1 MNNVIRSFDQG
12 AYTYDELDRE
22 ILRAIREVMIQHDLW
37 ENFHEGTFEEVV
49 NPNGSLYVD
58 PYNDDESCLSFDR
71 EEISAFTRELV
82 DILFSN
88 LSISLMEDV
97 EQGMIYLYRYE
108 DDHDTMCG
116 CSDAYCGV

>member
-22 ILRAIREVMIQHDLW
+22 ILRAMREVMIKHDLW
-37 ENFHEGTFEEVV
+37 ETFHEGMFEEVV

-58 PYNDDESCLSFDR
+58 PYNDDEACLSFDR
-71 EEISAFTRELV
+71 EEINAITRGLV
-82 DILFSN
+82 DILFNN
-88 LSISLMEDV
+88 LNISLMEDG

-116 CSDAYCGV
+116 V